1 MDLIG
6 LLVERLR
13 GCNLAGQNPKVFR
26 AIDESAAYSLKPDC
40 RDDQSY
46 ICVVPF
52 DRAMQSSGVTNT
64 KYDITERFRIIGFS
78 PRSPQQRDVNDGGDA
93 MSRSANDLLEAV
105 AGRLAGF
112 VPASG
117 NQCTLPAE
125 ILRQSLINTDNFGR
139 AAGLTILRIQYQ
151 AQLQSVCNT
160 GEGELPEIKGIDA
173 NFPDL
178 RQTETPDFSLPASK
192 S

>member
-1 MDLIG
+1 MDLLG
-6 LLVERLR
+6 LLIERLR
-13 GCNLAGQNPKVFR
+13 GCNLAGQNPLVFR
-26 AIDESAAYSLKPDC
+26 AIDESAAYSLKPAC

-52 DRAMQSSGVTNT
+52 DRSLTSTGVTNT
-64 KYDITERFRIIGFS
+64 KYDIIDRFRVIGFS
-78 PRSPQQRDVNDGGDA
+78 PRSPKQRDVNDGGDA
-93 MSRSANDLLEAV
+93 MARSANALMEAI

-125 ILRQSLINTDNFGR
+125 ILRQSLINTDNYGR
-139 AAGLTILRIQYQ
+139 AASLTIVRIQYQ
-151 AQLQSVCNT
+151 ANLQSVCNN
-160 GEGELPEIKGIDA
+160 GEEELPNIKGIDA

-178 RQTETPDFSLPASK
+178 RKTETPDFSLPQSK